1 MNTNDNTRRTVIHLI
16 REFGESNVLR
26 AIDHFED
33 EEIYTPERANDLR
46 QSYYKMMN
54 RPKKF
59 TKYKK
64 FHANQSRFEVE
75 Q

>member
-16 REFGESNVLR
+16 GESNVLK

-46 QSYYKMMN
+46 QSYYKMMY